1 MPQTITQKTA
11 VVLFNLGGPDSPEA
25 VKPFLFNLFNDK
37 AIIGAPQ
44 PVRWLLARLISG
56 RRAPTAAAI
65 YADMGGRSPILPN
78 TEAQASALARELNGM
93 AADAAA
99 DSGEADGG
107 PYRVFI
113 AMRYW
118 HPFTRVTVEAV
129 KAWGAERVVLLP
141 LYPQFSTTTTGSSAA
156 LWQQEAARAGLTVPT
171 ATVCCYP
178 TTAGWIQALA
188 DGIRAAAPNIGDYRL
203 LFSAHG
209 LPQQVV
215 DKGDPYQWQV
225 ERTAAAVVAALGG
238 HPDPVVCYQ
247 SKVGPLKWLEPST
260 DTEIRRA
267 GREGKPII
275 VVPVAFVSEHSET
288 LVELDKEYRHLA
300 DSAGVPDYRRVP
312 TVSESG
318 AFIAALAGLA
328 RDAAARA
335 APGAEAAKDT
345 NAAAGS
351 TGTVASQ
358 TGGRVC
364 PQNFQQCPCRA

>member
-1 MPQTITQKTA
+1 MTQKTA
-11 VVLFNLGGPDSPEA
+11 VILFNLGGPDSPQA

-56 RRAPTAAAI
+56 RRAPTAAGI

-78 TEAQASALARELNGM
+78 TEAQASALA
-93 AADAAA
+93 AALGDTV
-99 DSGEADGG
+99 
-107 PYRVFI
+107 RVFI

-118 HPFTRVTVEAV
+118 HPFTRATVKAV

-141 LYPQFSTTTTGSSAA
+141 LYPQFSTTTTASSAA
-156 LWQQEAARAGLTVPT
+156 LWQQEAARARLAVPT

-178 TTAGWIQALA
+178 TAAGWIQALA
-188 DGIRAAAPNIGDYRL
+188 DGIRAAAPDIRSYRL

-209 LPQQVV
+209 LPQKVI
-215 DKGDPYQWQV
+215 DRGDPYQWQV
-225 ERTAAAVVAALGG
+225 ERTTAAVVEALGG
-238 HPDPVVCYQ
+238 HPDAVVCYQ

-267 GREGKPII
+267 GREGKPVI

-312 TVSESG
+312 TVSENA
-318 AFIAALAGLA
+318 AFIAALAELV
-328 RDAAARA
+328 RA
-335 APGAEAAKDT
+335 S
-345 NAAAGS
+345 AAGPA
-351 TGTVASQ
+351 GTVASM
-358 TGGRVC
+358 TGGRIC
-364 PQNFQQCPCRA
+364 PQEFGQCPCRGDGSSPQAACKADEQ